1 MQLWPVTLLVI
12 ENRAQHYL
20 KKRKIQN
27 GMKSGGEILL
37 AQFQQMAHGSARSFC
52 FGGLIEVKKV
62 YVFNTLSDLNSNT
75 PLTVVEIQQN
85 YECEMHSVA
94 AAGEG
99 GGHGRC
105 QWQAEGGGTGPDGGA
120 AGEREKNPLPVQ
132 PLPKSVLDSSV
143 GVLEC
148 LKFEPFSGVL

>member
-12 ENRAQHYL
+12 ENRTQHYL

-62 YVFNTLSDLNSNT
+62 YAFNTLGDLKSNT

-94 AAGEG
+94 CMAAAAGEG
-99 GGHGRC
+99 GAGTGGVSGC
-105 QWQAEGGGTGPDGGA
+105 GGGRRHGA
-120 AGEREKNPLPVQ
+120 RWWRCWRERTEPLIT
-132 PLPKSVLDSSV
+132 
-143 GVLEC
+143 
-148 LKFEPFSGVL
+148 